1 MSEVIIEQKEKISGK
16 VAIPEVI
23 NGAGIKSIEQT
34 STSSEDGGVNTI
46 TVTLT
51 DGETSTFEVR
61 NGSKGSQGIPGEK
74 GESGTTLYDDLEGA
88 PIRNVT
94 SNESNMIAI
103 CELPSGVYRF
113 SGSFTPYPGSNIYYN
128 FSKNQLVNIITA
140 AAGTHVQAFYPDDNT
155 VHFCAIMRDESS
167 GSGWTVEEKDVC
179 LNELYD
185 NSKVVPDWNQNDN
198 TQLDYIKNRPFF
210 KTNTY
215 ALSSSEDITLTN
227 GVGTTW
233 NINWSVGRILISY
246 NGNNYVLEKEPDV
259 IDAFYY
265 WGYEKYNS
273 GECPFYAKAGVL
285 GDSEAEIHTSFSD
298 TPITV
303 NCGYYSLQT
312 VYNTIDPNYLPVSY
326 INNLIDSKLG
336 VIENGT
342 Y

>member
-1 MSEVIIEQKEKISGK
+1 MSFNAITLALAKSYTDQHSG
-16 VAIPEVI
+16 
-23 NGAGIKSIEQT
+23 GGIQP
-34 STSSEDGGVNTI
+34 N
-46 TVTLT
+46 
-51 DGETSTFEVR
+51 
-61 NGSKGSQGIPGEK
+61 
-74 GESGTTLYDDLEGA
+74 
-88 PIRNVT
+88 
-94 SNESNMIAI
+94 
-103 CELPSGVYRF
+103 
-113 SGSFTPYPGSNIYYN
+113 
-128 FSKNQLVNIITA
+128 
-140 AAGTHVQAFYPDDNT
+140 
-155 VHFCAIMRDESS
+155 
-167 GSGWTVEEKDVC
+167 
-179 LNELYD
+179 
-185 NSKVVPDWNQNDN
+185 WNQNDE
-198 TQLDYIKNRPFF
+198 TASDYIKNRPFF
-210 KTNTY
+210 KNESYT
-215 ALSSSEDITLTN
+215 LSKEEDITLTN

-285 GDSEAEIHTSFSD
+285 GDSKAEIHTSFSD

-312 VYNTIDPNYLPVSY
+312 VYSTIDPNYLPVSY